1 MRKWR
6 TSIFFKPK
14 LKKILFSDPKTWK
27 INCLP
32 HRIRSLIK
40 IMLIIEHTENWNC
53 FTNLKNRY
61 LHTKLKKKNT
71 ISNLFSKKTFR
82 RYTWKLRIKNKIKI
96 ESKKNTQPHSLYV
109 GPNFRNFWP
118 FLFLINQRSTKKFQT
133 MVVIPMWKTKWGRK
147 IYPE

>member
-6 TSIFFKPK
+6 TSIFLKPK
-14 LKKILFSDPKTWK
+14 LKKILFNDPKTWK
-27 INCLP
+27 IICLP

-40 IMLIIEHTENWNC
+40 ILLIIEHTENWNC

-61 LHTKLKKKNT
+61 LHTKLKKKT
-71 ISNLFSKKTFR
+71 LFRTYLAKKHSEDTLENF
-82 RYTWKLRIKNKIKI
+82 
-96 ESKKNTQPHSLYV
+96 ESKKKKITQQHSLCV